1 MSRRQYTL
9 TTSEH
14 GAGRGNRTPTSFR
27 KPDFESGASTSSA
40 IPACLIGPVQGS
52 APPERRTVYARIRR
66 LATLS
71 EAYASKMADMSK
83 FADIDID
90 PGIIKRAA
98 AGDARAHEII
108 YRAFSAPVYSICLRF
123 TKVPAHAEDLVQE
136 TFIEIMRSIAKFRGE
151 AALGSWIRRIA
162 VTKALMFLRSAWT
175 KRGQMLADDW
185 HEVTEGDALSHG
197 VSRHPDDALDLDAAL
212 ASLSD
217 VSRAVVWLHDVEGF
231 THKEIA
237 GFMGKTESFS
247 KSQLSRAYQRLRPL
261 LEVQEDGKQAE
272 GAAVSY

>member
-1 MSRRQYTL
+1 
-9 TTSEH
+9 
-14 GAGRGNRTPTSFR
+14 
-27 KPDFESGASTSSA
+27 
-40 IPACLIGPVQGS
+40 
-52 APPERRTVYARIRR
+52 
-66 LATLS
+66 
-71 EAYASKMADMSK
+71 MSK

-98 AGDARAHEII
+98 VGDAKAHEII

-185 HEVTEGDALSHG
+185 QEVTEGDALSHG
-197 VSRHPDDALDLDAAL
+197 ISRHPDDALDLDAAL
-212 ASLSD
+212 SSLPD
-217 VSRAVVWLHDVEGF
+217 VSRTVVWLHDVEGY

-261 LEVQEDGKQAE
+261 LEVKDNGTQPE
-272 GAAVSY
+272 GAAISY